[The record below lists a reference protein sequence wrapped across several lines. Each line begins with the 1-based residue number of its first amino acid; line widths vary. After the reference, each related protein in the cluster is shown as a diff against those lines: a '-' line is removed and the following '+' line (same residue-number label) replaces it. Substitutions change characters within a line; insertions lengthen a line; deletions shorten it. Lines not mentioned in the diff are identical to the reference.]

1 MLELPLQ
8 GALLIGCYIPR
19 AVPWAVEYIGLS
31 ARIVWVLK
39 HPNVFSVYR
48 RICFPSGT
56 MCHCFKFRK
65 SRRELAL
72 IKAFSEFK
80 ASRRPGKHI
89 RCFKCFCQNRQ
100 FKTQNSKLKTV
111 FYPFLPLFFYL
122 FTPFY
127 PSFFLVSKDFC
138 CKFAPTKRLITL
150 IKTI

>member
-1 MLELPLQ
+1 MLECCPNIFHHI
-8 GALLIGCYIPR
+8 LLERYPNIFHHILLERY
-19 AVPWAVEYIGLS
+19 
-31 ARIVWVLK
+31 
-39 HPNVFSVYR
+39 PNVFSVYR

-100 FKTQNSKLKTV
+100 FKTQNSKSALPTIQNSKLKIQNS

-127 PSFFLVSKDFC
+127 ATTFWVTLFFCSN
-138 CKFAPTKRLITL
+138 FAPDLATKI
-150 IKTI
+150 IKQ